1 MHLYVFVGTCSLI
14 AGSTGVGRLFPPGMR
29 QAPGISSSLS
39 SPWHNTP
46 LFIGVSGVY
55 LNLIETR
62 TITYL
67 FYL

>member
-1 MHLYVFVGTCSLI
+1 MHPYVFVGTCSLI
-14 AGSTGVGRLFPPGMR
+14 AGSTGVGRLFPSGMR
-29 QAPGISSSLS
+29 QPQRISSSLS

-46 LFIGVSGVY
+46 LFIGAPGVY

-62 TITYL
+62 IITDI